1 MLLTGNRSPVP
12 FTLATYEPRLSITG
26 RLAVLLKPMAVEPHI
41 DERPLRADARR
52 NRERILVAAR
62 GACAAHGANVQMD
75 DVAREAGVGVGTVYR
90 HFPTKDALIEALVA
104 EKFRVTTENI
114 RAALEIEDPWE
125 GFCAALR
132 NNAEVMAADAG
143 LRDALVR
150 LGPLAR
156 HPDAERA
163 ELNALAG
170 EIVRRAQAAGVLRDD
185 VTVDDI
191 GALMAGLC
199 ITMAHPELDW
209 RRHLELLLDGLRAGA
224 DRRPA

>member
-1 MLLTGNRSPVP
+1 MSVD
-12 FTLATYEPRLSITG
+12 
-26 RLAVLLKPMAVEPHI
+26 PHT

-52 NRERILVAAR
+52 NRERILTAAR
-62 GACAAHGANVQMD
+62 GAVAQHGAHVQMD
-75 DVAREAGVGVGTVYR
+75 DVAGAAGVGVGTVYR

-143 LRDALVR
+143 LREALIR
-150 LGPLAR
+150 LGPIAR
-156 HPDAERA
+156 HTDVDRA
-163 ELNALAG
+163 ELHEVAG
-170 EIVRRAQAAGVLRDD
+170 AIIHRAQAAGALRDD

-199 ITMAHPELDW
+199 TTMAHPELNW
-209 RRHLELLLDGLRAGA
+209 RRHLELLLDGLRAK
-224 DRRPA
+224 R

>member
-1 MLLTGNRSPVP
+1 MTVP
-12 FTLATYEPRLSITG
+12 RDT
-26 RLAVLLKPMAVEPHI
+26 

-62 GACAAHGANVQMD
+62 GACARHGANVQID

-104 EKFRVTTENI
+104 EKFRLTSDNI

-125 GFCAALR
+125 SFCAALR
-132 NNAEVMAADAG
+132 TNAEVMAADAG
-143 LRDALVR
+143 LRDALIR
-150 LGPLAR
+150 LGPLA
-156 HPDAERA
+156 HHTDEQFT
-163 ELNALAG
+163 ELNAVAG
-170 EIVRRAQAAGVLRDD
+170 EIVRRAQAAGALRAD

-199 ITMAHPELDW
+199 TTMAHPELNW
-209 RRHLELLLDGLRAGA
+209 RRHLELLLDGLHTKPR
-224 DRRPA
+224 

>member
-12 FTLATYEPRLSITG
+12 FTLATYETRLSITG

-104 EKFRVTTENI
+104 EKFRVTTDNI

-125 GFCAALR
+125 AFCTALR
-132 NNAEVMAADAG
+132 SNAAGTAADAG
-143 LRDALVR
+143 LRDALIR

-156 HPDAERA
+156 HTDAGQADLHAVASRMVERA
-163 ELNALAG
+163 P
-170 EIVRRAQAAGVLRDD
+170 AAGALRAD

-199 ITMAHPELDW
+199 TTMAHPELNW
-209 RRHLELLLDGLRAGA
+209 RRHLELLLDGLRAK
-224 DRRPA
+224 R

>member
-1 MLLTGNRSPVP
+1 MLLTGNRRPVP
-12 FTLATYEPRLSITG
+12 FTLGKLRNRTFDHRAATRTSEL
-26 RLAVLLKPMAVEPHI
+26 MAVDPHT

-52 NRERILVAAR
+52 NRERSVVAAR

-104 EKFRVTTENI
+104 EKFRVTTDNI

-125 GFCAALR
+125 AFCTALR
-132 NNAEVMAADAG
+132 SNAEVMAADAG
-143 LRDALVR
+143 LRDALIR

-156 HPDAERA
+156 HTDAGQA
-163 ELNALAG
+163 DLHAVAG
-170 EIVRRAQAAGVLRDD
+170 LIVEHAQAAGALRDD

-199 ITMAHPELDW
+199 TTMAHPELNW
-209 RRHLELLLDGLRAGA
+209 RRHLELLLDGLRAK
-224 DRRPA
+224 R

>member
-1 MLLTGNRSPVP
+1 MTVP
-12 FTLATYEPRLSITG
+12 RDT
-26 RLAVLLKPMAVEPHI
+26 

-62 GACAAHGANVQMD
+62 GACARHGANVQID

-104 EKFRVTTENI
+104 EKFRLTSDNI

-125 GFCAALR
+125 SFCAALR
-132 NNAEVMAADAG
+132 TNAEVMAADAG
-143 LRDALVR
+143 LRDALIR
-150 LGPLAR
+150 LGPLA
-156 HPDAERA
+156 HHTDEQFT
-163 ELNALAG
+163 ELNAVAG
-170 EIVRRAQAAGVLRDD
+170 EIVRRAQAAGALRAD

-199 ITMAHPELDW
+199 TTMAHPELNW
-209 RRHLELLLDGLRAGA
+209 RRHLELLLDGLHTNAR
-224 DRRPA
+224 

>member
-1 MLLTGNRSPVP
+1 MTVP
-12 FTLATYEPRLSITG
+12 RDT
-26 RLAVLLKPMAVEPHI
+26 

-62 GACAAHGANVQMD
+62 GACARHGANVQID

-104 EKFRVTTENI
+104 EKFRLTSDNI

-125 GFCAALR
+125 SFCAALR
-132 NNAEVMAADAG
+132 TNAGVMAADAG
-143 LRDALVR
+143 LRDALIR
-150 LGPLAR
+150 LGPLA
-156 HPDAERA
+156 HHTDEQFT
-163 ELNALAG
+163 ELNAVAG
-170 EIVRRAQAAGVLRDD
+170 EIVRRAQAAGALRAD

-199 ITMAHPELDW
+199 TTMAHPELNW
-209 RRHLELLLDGLRAGA
+209 RRHLELLLDGLHTKPR
-224 DRRPA
+224 